1 MNTIVFFTPTFNR
14 RYKKYQ
20 KKYQS
25 LDTDLNL
32 FIETIG
38 NNIPVNLGGGI
49 YKYRLSVKS
58 KSKGKSGGFRIVTFE
73 LIVTESDKEVTL
85 LVIYDKGEL
94 ASISKSKILEILK
107 KEGLL

>member
-1 MNTIVFFTPTFNR
+1 MNISVFFTPTFNR

-32 FIETIG
+32 FIETIA
-38 NNIPVNLGGGI
+38 NNVPVDLGGGI

-58 KSKGKSGGFRIVTFE
+58 KNKGKSGGFRIITFE
-73 LIVTESDKEVTL
+73 LIVTESEKEVTL
-85 LVIYDKGEL
+85 LTVYDKGEL

-107 KEGLL
+107 QEGLM